1 MFKFVPEFRIIINE
15 GKLETAKSFKK
26 LGVPI
31 ETIIEATGLTKEEIE
46 RL

>member
-1 MFKFVPEFRIIINE
+1 MKA
-15 GKLETAKSFKK
+15 KLETAKSFKI

-31 ETIIEATGLTKEEIE
+31 ETIIEATGLTKEEID